1 MSIEN
6 LNSNGSRLMKEE
18 VIDLRQYWR
27 TIMRNKWGIIGFA
40 FIVTVLTVMVVFTLK
55 PVYRATAT
63 LMIES
68 QQANVVSIEEVYGL
82 DRSNSEYYLTQFEII
97 KSRKLA
103 ENVVKKLNLQAHPEF
118 NQEPAF
124 ISSFNW
130 REMLP
135 FELPG
140 GAVNESVDEEAAKQS
155 QFNEFIDGFLG
166 RLTVSPV
173 RKTQLVKITFEANDP
188 KLAAEVANAIGNAY
202 IEGNLD
208 AKLEVTLQASGWLSE
223 RLGGLLAEKKAAEA
237 KYQAFIDAEDVAG
250 EEGGAAI
257 ANKQLELISSKLI
270 DAQKERLRLQ
280 SLNDQIN
287 AVKNSFSGLELIPGV
302 LQDRT
307 VQEFKRSLLEVQLKK
322 SELAK
327 RYGLKHPKMVA
338 VQSELDRAYSALNSQ
353 ILSVINGI
361 RSDYRTAVASEKSL
375 KAALESNRSSVKELQ
390 RLEFQRKELKQEVD
404 AKTAIYETFV
414 QRFNETNATGDLN
427 TANARIVDPAIV
439 PVFPAK
445 PKKKLIVVAAFV
457 ASLMAGVVFAFL
469 LEALNNTLQTAEDVE
484 TKLASTLLGILPLLK
499 STRKNPD
506 PAYREFLVD
515 NRSQFAESVRTIRT
529 GIVLSALDNPHKV
542 LAVTS
547 AKPGEGKTA
556 MAINVAFALG
566 QMEKVLLIGA
576 DMRRPAFHK
585 ALGLEKNAA
594 GLSDFVAGTAKLDDC
609 IQRYETGGIDVIGS
623 GTIPPNPLELLSSKR
638 FAKALEVLEK
648 NYDRIVIDTAPSQLV
663 SDAMV
668 LSPLVGG
675 MIFVVKADST
685 THQQAKAGIKRL
697 KEVNAPLIGVVLNQV
712 NTKKISKYYGED
724 YGGYYDTYG
733 YTEDIKKSA

>member
-1 MSIEN
+1 MSTEN
-6 LNSNGSRLMKEE
+6 QNSTVGRLMDEE

-27 TIMRNKWGIIGFA
+27 TLMRNKWGILGFG
-40 FIVTVLTVMVVFTLK
+40 FVVTVLTILVVFSMK

-82 DRSNSEYYLTQFEII
+82 DKSNSEYYLTQFEII

-103 ENVVKKLNLQAHPEF
+103 EKVVNKLNLQEHPEF
-118 NQEPAF
+118 NQEPGF
-124 ISSFNW
+124 SFNW

-140 GAVNESVDEEAAKQS
+140 DADKGPVDEKAAQ
-155 QFNEFIDGFLG
+155 QAEFNKFIDAF
-166 RLTVSPV
+166 RTRVTVSPV

-188 KLAAEVANAIGNAY
+188 RLAAEVANAIGNAY
-202 IEGNLD
+202 IEGNLE

-223 RLGGLLAEKKAAEA
+223 RLGSLLADKKAAEA
-237 KYQAFIDAEDVAG
+237 KYQAFLDAEDVAG
-250 EEGGAAI
+250 EDGGSSI
-257 ANKQLELISSKLI
+257 ANKQLELVSNKLI
-270 DAQKERLRLQ
+270 DSQKDRLRLE
-280 SLNDQIN
+280 SLNDQII
-287 AVKNSFSGLELIPGV
+287 AAKGSVSRLELVPGV

-327 RYGLKHPKMVA
+327 RYGAKHPKMEA
-338 VQSELDRAYSALNSQ
+338 VQSELNRAYGALNSQ
-353 ILSVINGI
+353 IRSVINGI
-361 RSDYRTAVASEKSL
+361 KSDYKAALASEKSL
-375 KAALESNRSSVKELQ
+375 QKTLESNRTSVKDVQ
-390 RLEFQRKELKQEVD
+390 RLEFKRKELKQEVD

-439 PVFPAK
+439 PVLPAK
-445 PKKKLIVVAAFV
+445 PKKKLIVVAAFI

-469 LEALNNTLQTAEDVE
+469 LEALNNTVQTAEDVE
-484 TKLASTLLGILPLLK
+484 NKLASTLLGILPLLK
-499 STRKNPD
+499 ASKDNPD
-506 PAYREFLVD
+506 PAYREFIGD
-515 NRSQFAESVRTIRT
+515 MSSGFAESVRTIRT
-529 GIVLSALDNPHKV
+529 GIVLSSLDNPHKV

-547 AKPGEGKTA
+547 TMPGEGKTSVA
-556 MAINVAFALG
+556 LSMAFALG

-585 ALGLEKNAA
+585 ALGMDKNAV
-594 GLSDFVAGTAKLDDC
+594 GLSNFVAGTAKLEEC
-609 IQRYETGGIDVIGS
+609 IQRHESGGIDVIGS

-638 FAKALEVLEK
+638 FAKALAALEEK
-648 NYDRIVIDTAPSQLV
+648 YDRIVIDTAPSQSV

-675 MIFVVKADST
+675 MIYVVKADST
-685 THQQAKAGIKRL
+685 TYQQAKAGIKRL
-697 KEVNAPLIGVVLNQV
+697 KDVNAPLIGVVLNQV
-712 NTKKISKYYGED
+712 NTKKASKYYGAE

-733 YTEDIKKSA
+733 YTEESKNAA